1 MFCTNCGKEIA
12 ESAKVCEYCG
22 VPVSNGNHRQ
32 ENGSQQNHRQE
43 NESQQNNGQMA
54 GSGRANGY
62 PGNSKA
68 PVNANRSLPMYILLS
83 IVTCGIYSYYFLYK
97 LAADVNIICD
107 GDGKETPG
115 LLKLILLSLVTCGI
129 YSYYWYYALGN
140 RLAENAP
147 RYGMSFTE
155 NGTTVLL
162 WRLFGVLICGIG
174 PFIAM
179 HIVIKNTNAL
189 AGAYLSR

>member
-1 MFCTNCGKEIA
+1 MTKDRELLKADIEKIDDKEMLEKIRIFILGIHQ
-12 ESAKVCEYCG
+12 VD
-22 VPVSNGNHRQ
+22 
-32 ENGSQQNHRQE
+32 
-43 NESQQNNGQMA
+43 
-54 GSGRANGY
+54 
-62 PGNSKA
+62 
-68 PVNANRSLPMYILLS
+68 ANRSLPMYILLS
-83 IVTCGIYSYYFLYK
+83 IVTCGIYSYY
-97 LAADVNIICD
+97 
-107 GDGKETPG
+107 
-115 LLKLILLSLVTCGI
+115 
-129 YSYYWYYALGN
+129 WHYALGN

-174 PFIAM
+174 PLIAM